1 MTASTPHTDTS
12 AAEAAPETAAAPDTA
27 AATTPNSEAAIVVT
41 ELSRHFGGVKAVDG
55 LSMEVHAG
63 EIYGFLGPNGAGKT
77 TAVRMLSTL
86 LSPTSGRAVVAGY
99 DVVKSPHQ
107 VRQRIGA
114 ALQNTALDEKMTG
127 MELLR
132 IQGRYYG
139 LSSAEIAER
148 VKQLEPI
155 LEMDAI
161 DRKVATYSGGMKRR
175 LDVAMALIH
184 SPSVLF
190 LDEPTTGLDPTS
202 RARVWEE
209 IRHLNEQIGVTIF
222 LTTQYLEEAD
232 ELASRVGIISHG
244 QLVANDS
251 PERLKQQVG
260 NDVIVVKLDCDG
272 SGAAG
277 EAAAGDGGGA
287 AASSHKAQQVLGELA
302 GVERVDVTGDEL
314 AIASSNG
321 AATISPVAL
330 ALSAADLPVTNI
342 SLHTPTLDDVFFS
355 LTGARIETDSP
366 APAAPAA
373 GEPAGGNP
381 QQ

>member
-1 MTASTPHTDTS
+1 MTAN
-12 AAEAAPETAAAPDTA
+12 APDTA
-27 AATTPNSEAAIVVT
+27 APGSAVAAPDAAVTADSAAVASDPAAAAASNSAAIVVT
-41 ELSRHFGGVKAVDG
+41 ELSRHFGGVKAVDK

-77 TAVRMLSTL
+77 TAVRMLTTL
-86 LSPTSGRAVVAGY
+86 LSPTSGTAVVAGY
-99 DVVKSPHQ
+99 DVAKSPHQ

-139 LSSAEIAER
+139 LGSAEIAER
-148 VKQLEPI
+148 VRQLEPI

-209 IRHLNEQIGVTIF
+209 IRHLNEQMGVTIF

-232 ELASRVGIISHG
+232 ELAGRVGIISHG

-260 NDVIVVKLDCDG
+260 NDVIVVKLDCAG
-272 SGAAG
+272 S
-277 EAAAGDGGGA
+277 EAAGDGA
-287 AASSHKAQQVLGELA
+287 AASSHKAQQVLGELP

-355 LTGARIETDSP
+355 LTGARIEADSS
-366 APAAPAA
+366 A
-373 GEPAGGNP
+373 GEPAADGAH
-381 QQ
+381 